1 MTLDP
6 QAQGLIDQLKA
17 QGVPDFPDMGLDQS
31 RQFINAFIEMEG
43 PAQEVAEVRD
53 LQIPGPAAAIPARL
67 YRSRTDGA
75 QPVIVYYHG
84 GGFALGDIAV
94 ADKPCRQLA
103 NAGDCAVV
111 SIDYRLAPEHPA
123 PAAAEDC
130 YAATAWVHEHAA
142 ELGVDPARIAVAGD
156 SAGGNLAAVVPLM
169 ARDRGGPPIALQIL
183 IYPVTDFVNDHPSR
197 AENGEGY
204 LLTQASMEWFRDL
217 YAAPDPADPYVSPL
231 HAEDLGGLPPAV
243 VVTAGYDPLRD
254 EGNAYARRLEEAG
267 VEVLHLENPSMIHGF
282 MWLGGVIEHTAGV
295 YTAIGDRA
303 RAAFGAATAT

>member
-1 MTLDP
+1 MTMDP

-17 QGVPDFPDMGLDQS
+17 QGVPDFPEMGVDQA

-43 PAQEVAEVRD
+43 PAQDVAEVRD
-53 LQIPGPAAAIPARL
+53 LEIPGPAGTIPARL
-67 YRSRTDGA
+67 YRSRPDGA

-84 GGFALGDIAV
+84 GGFVLGDIAV

-123 PAAAEDC
+123 PAGAEDC
-130 YAATAWVHEHAA
+130 YAATAWVSEHAA
-142 ELGVDPARIAVAGD
+142 DLGVDPSRLAVAGD

-183 IYPVTDFVNDHPSR
+183 IYPVTDLVNDAPSR

-204 LLTQASMEWFRDL
+204 LLTQASMEWFKEL
-217 YAAPDPADPYVSPL
+217 YGAQDPADPYVSPL
-231 HAEDLGGLPPAV
+231 HAGDLSGLPPAV

-254 EGNAYARRLEEAG
+254 EGNAYAGRLREAG
-267 VEVLHLENPSMIHGF
+267 LDVLHLENPTMIHGF
-282 MWLGGVIEHTAGV
+282 MWLGGVIAHTAGV
-295 YTAIGDRA
+295 YDAIGERA
-303 RAAFGAATAT
+303 RAAFAAAPAT